1 MSLVRF
7 WWHSD
12 IQDLQKNLGA
22 TLSATKIAIDA
33 CTVLDATTRA
43 EWETWHVGASDFV
56 TSDAAWINTGTQAD
70 QGQKYQAELF
80 AWQQKLSKM
89 CAIAVPAID
98 PNFNKPDLTGLD
110 QALRY
115 GAIIAG
121 FLGTAYVVGKVAEF
135 IPKPASRA
143 AK

>member
-22 TLSATKIAIDA
+22 TLAATKIAIDA
-33 CTVLDATTRA
+33 CTALDATTRA
-43 EWETWHVGASDFV
+43 QWEAWYAGASDFV
-56 TSDAAWINTGTQAD
+56 SSDAAWVNTGTQAD
-70 QGQKYQAELF
+70 QGQKYQAELY
-80 AWQQKLSKM
+80 AWQQKLSKT

-98 PNFNKPDLTGLD
+98 PNANKPDLSGLGE
-110 QALRY
+110 ALRY

-121 FLGTAYVVGKVAEF
+121 FLGTAYIVGKAAEF
-135 IPKPASRA
+135 IPKPARRT
-143 AK
+143 